1 MPAAGKPSF
10 TLPENEMEFGVGI
23 HGEPGI
29 DRRKFTS
36 LNDTVDAMFNTLI
49 ENGHYQ
55 RVIRN
60 WDRENG
66 TWLDENQ
73 EKQPLKSGDHVIALV
88 NNLGATPLSEL
99 YGVYHHLTQCCE
111 NFGLTIERSLIGSYC
126 TSLDMSGVSITLL
139 KADNELLTLWDA
151 PVNTP
156 AMVK

>member
-1 MPAAGKPSF
+1 
-10 TLPENEMEFGVGI
+10 MEFGVGI

-66 TWLDENQ
+66 TWIDENQ
-73 EKQPLKSGDHVIALV
+73 EKQPLKSRDRVIVLV
-88 NNLGATPLSEL
+88 NNLGATPQSEL
-99 YGVYHHLTQCCE
+99 YGVYNRLTQCCE
-111 NFGLTIERSLIGSYC
+111 KFGLTIERSLIGSYC
-126 TSLDMSGVSITLL
+126 TSLDMSGISITLL
-139 KADNELLTLWDA
+139 KVDNELLTLWDA